1 MIGEERGLML
11 FVFLAERVERP
22 AIHRFAIKYNL
33 FMYYDPHED
42 LVILS
47 EEPLLRKRRDD
58 DEV

>member
-22 AIHRFAIKYNL
+22 AIHHFAIKYNL

-47 EEPLLRKRRDD
+47 EEPLLRKQRDD

>member
-22 AIHRFAIKYNL
+22 AIHHFAIKYNL
-33 FMYYDPHED
+33 FMYCDPYED

-58 DEV
+58 DGV

>member
-1 MIGEERGLML
+1 LML

-33 FMYYDPHED
+33 FMYYDSHED

-47 EEPLLRKRRDD
+47 EEPLLRKQRD
-58 DEV
+58 EEE

>member
-1 MIGEERGLML
+1 MSGERGLTL

-33 FMYYDPHED
+33 FMYYDSHED

-47 EEPLLRKRRDD
+47 EEPLLRKQRD
-58 DEV
+58 EEE

>member
-33 FMYYDPHED
+33 FMYYDSHED

-47 EEPLLRKRRDD
+47 EEPLLRKQRD
-58 DEV
+58 EEE